1 MRTKVRP
8 FAKIDSGQTQGNLKR
23 GWTFFPQRNYV
34 GEELGNYYHQIYNSS
49 TLAAE
54 AMGSRVVEMADD
66 SMALNR

>member
-8 FAKIDSGQTQGNLKR
+8 FANMGTHRETSKK
-23 GWTFFPQRNYV
+23 GWIFFPQHNYV